1 MSSKSQNNPNK
12 IIAFIA
18 TLICII
24 LVLIPV
30 PEALKIY
37 KPDWPLLLL
46 VFLAIHIPKEFNLGT
61 TFLIGLLIDVV
72 KGSLLGQHAMA
83 SLLIIFL
90 VTKFHLQL
98 RIYPLLQLTAIV
110 CFLLTLYQFILFWI
124 NGVSGISSSFQSYL
138 GPVISGTI
146 LWPIISKLLSQLFL
160 YTTSKKQV

>member
-46 VFLAIHIPKEFNLGT
+46 VFLAIHIPKEFNLEQH
-61 TFLIGLLIDVV
+61 ID
-72 KGSLLGQHAMA
+72 KELQFQIKSLK
-83 SLLIIFL
+83 IFL
-90 VTKFHLQL
+90 
-98 RIYPLLQLTAIV
+98 Y
-110 CFLLTLYQFILFWI
+110 
-124 NGVSGISSSFQSYL
+124 
-138 GPVISGTI
+138 
-146 LWPIISKLLSQLFL
+146 
-160 YTTSKKQV
+160 